1 MRTGSLPRDWVTAN
15 VVPVFKRDKKNFV
28 SNYRPIS
35 LTSLIVKTME
45 WIIFGKVSEVLHA
58 NKVLSSHQYGFR
70 KSHSTS
76 HLLLEA
82 VNDWTQTLEQRG
94 TCHCLFLD
102 FAKAF
107 DSVPHQRLLLKLERI
122 GITGDLLLWIN
133 HFLTTRFQRVV
144 VNGKASNWL
153 PVISGVP
160 QGSVLGPLLFIL
172 YIDDIRSVV
181 KSSSLRLLLMMFLS
195 MSKFPLLMTAYS
207 SKRICH
213 VLTSG
218 QFSGN

>member
-1 MRTGSLPRDWVTAN
+1 
-15 VVPVFKRDKKNFV
+15 
-28 SNYRPIS
+28 
-35 LTSLIVKTME
+35 ME
-45 WIIFGKVSEVLHA
+45 RIIFGKVSGVLHA

-133 HFLTTRFQRVV
+133 TTRFQRVV

-160 QGSVLGPLLFIL
+160 QGSV
-172 YIDDIRSVV
+172 
-181 KSSSLRLLLMMFLS
+181 
-195 MSKFPLLMTAYS
+195 
-207 SKRICH
+207 
-213 VLTSG
+213 
-218 QFSGN
+218 